1 MATAK
6 QAARGSQRG
15 DDGPS
20 FATFPFPGMAA
31 FPFPGMDANPMS
43 SYGQTMLDMQRE
55 WLVGMGQLQRDYLTF
70 VGERV
75 RKDIEIAKRMAEC
88 RDMQA
93 ALELQSA
100 FVETARDDY
109 MEETQK
115 VLAKSR
121 EITEHCVEC
130 LAQVANKADG
140 PQAGN

>member
-15 DDGPS
+15 DEGPG
-20 FATFPFPGMAA
+20 FAA
-31 FPFPGMDANPMS
+31 FPFPGMDANPMG
-43 SYGQTMLDMQRE
+43 SYGQTMLDLQRE
-55 WLVGMGQLQRDYLTF
+55 WLVGMGQLQRDYLSF
-70 VGERV
+70 LGERV

-121 EITEHCVEC
+121 EIAEHCVEC
-130 LAQVANKADG
+130 LAQAANKAEG
-140 PQAGN
+140 SQPGN